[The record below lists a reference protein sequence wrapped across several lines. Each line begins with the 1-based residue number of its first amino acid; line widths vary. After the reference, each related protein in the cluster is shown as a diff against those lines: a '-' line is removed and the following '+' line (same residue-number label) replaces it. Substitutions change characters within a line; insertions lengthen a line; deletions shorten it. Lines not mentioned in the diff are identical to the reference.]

1 MTLLGEMNVT
11 SGSVSLQKSVA
22 YSPQEPWI
30 ISTTVRDNI
39 LFGETMMEKRYREVI
54 DACALDK
61 VNHLQIYNPYRNCF
75 PHR

>member
-39 LFGETMMEKRYREVI
+39 LFGDTMVENRYREVI
-54 DACALDK
+54 NTCALDK
-61 VNHLQIYNPYRNCF
+61 VKLLTY
-75 PHR
+75 